1 MAYFLYG
8 SNQKDLKDFIKKY
21 KDKNDFLTK
30 EFEVSEENLEEI
42 LISILSESL
51 FGEKFLYIIDI
62 TNSSEET
69 IFSLSKRLKKESK
82 ENSTNVIVQYSDDL
96 ISRSKILTSF
106 DGFTYENF
114 ENEKPEIYK
123 LVDLIISGNLK
134 EVYTEITRLGIS
146 NVDEIHIF
154 NLVVSGFRSIEYF
167 CLDLDQKK
175 SVLPFKKNF
184 YEKLSGR
191 YTASE
196 IKNISQKLFEMDLK
210 FKTGELTEDMVLT
223 SLILLFHKL

>member
-69 IFSLSKRLKKESK
+69 IFSLAKRLKKESK

-96 ISRSKILTSF
+96 VSRSKILTSF
-106 DGFTYENF
+106 DGFTFENF
-114 ENEKPEIYK
+114 KNEKPEIYK
-123 LVDLIISGNLK
+123 LVDFIISGNLK

-191 YTASE
+191 YTDSE